1 MRDPPE
7 LWTPFCHGPGSLAC
21 PHKSSPVPQTPSLRV
36 WELKQPPGSE
46 GLRKGSCCKRS
57 GCKTPPSPG
66 ACARLQEPLGDFC
79 RAPTWVTAK
88 PRSTSGQGPL
98 TGAEAKLQLTPAH
111 PASEQLHRDVSL
123 QERTAESWELMPS
136 RLRCQEWLSG
146 EAKGIPAPS
155 QTHRGRKLTPF
166 LRTAPAHAVSE
177 EACVSLLLHA
187 VSQREPFGS
196 YLEDA
201 EQSHRFLEDIRP
213 NKIFQL
219 GQGFLQVIYCT
230 YPKAGSKSL
239 EEAAKTH

>member
-1 MRDPPE
+1 M
-7 LWTPFCHGPGSLAC
+7 
-21 PHKSSPVPQTPSLRV
+21 
-36 WELKQPPGSE
+36 
-46 GLRKGSCCKRS
+46 
-57 GCKTPPSPG
+57 
-66 ACARLQEPLGDFC
+66 
-79 RAPTWVTAK
+79 TAK
-88 PRSTSGQGPL
+88 PRSTSGRGPL

-111 PASEQLHRDVSL
+111 PASEQLYRDVSL
-123 QERTAESWELMPS
+123 QKRMAESWELMPS
-136 RLRCQEWLSG
+136 RLRCQERLSG

-166 LRTAPAHAVSE
+166 PRTAPAHAVSE

-187 VSQREPFGS
+187 VSLRGPFGS